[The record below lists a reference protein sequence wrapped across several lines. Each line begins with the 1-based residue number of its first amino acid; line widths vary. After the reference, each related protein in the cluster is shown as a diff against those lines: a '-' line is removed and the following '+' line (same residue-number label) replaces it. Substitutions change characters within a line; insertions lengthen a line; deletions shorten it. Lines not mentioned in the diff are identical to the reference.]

1 MTLISPAPFWE
12 IWLKT
17 VAESCAWARWENWDY
32 YWTPLARWN
41 TEEKEEHFGILALQR
56 WVKQSP
62 QKLKHNDTQRG
73 NFFVCIMVLR
83 ADYQE
88 HRDLCCSS
96 PFASQGCNLRIIL
109 AINAINII
117 EMAAK
122 HLPIVKDNRPKPE
135 ERMKKSPEASI
146 WFLYEAWTRLTAC
159 HIQFGKSLWRRVPI
173 KSTGRRCLC
182 ASERE
187 R

>member
-1 MTLISPAPFWE
+1 MHGRVGKIE
-12 IWLKT
+12 IITEQPWR
-17 VAESCAWARWENWDY
+17 AEIQRRKKS
-32 YWTPLARWN
+32 
-41 TEEKEEHFGILALQR
+41 ILALQR

-109 AINAINII
+109 EINAINII

-122 HLPIVKDNRPKPE
+122 HLPVVKDNRPKQ
-135 ERMKKSPEASI
+135 RN
-146 WFLYEAWTRLTAC
+146 
-159 HIQFGKSLWRRVPI
+159 G
-173 KSTGRRCLC
+173 
-182 ASERE
+182 
-187 R
+187 